1 MMVMLTQERLKE
13 LATYNPETGL
23 FICAKNR
30 RGSKHK
36 IGDALGSVTNNGY
49 IEIQLDGKRYLA
61 HRLAALAMK
70 GAMPEQVVDHIN
82 RNKQDNRWVNL
93 RCVSQ
98 VENGH
103 NQYRKPTNNSTGC
116 VGVHRWGGKF
126 RAKIN
131 IGKKQIHLGTF
142 ENLHNAAESYA
153 QAKANLQPMY
163 EG

>member
-1 MMVMLTQERLKE
+1 VLTQERLKE
-13 LATYNPETGL
+13 LATYNPDTGV

-30 RGSKHK
+30 RGSKNK
-36 IGDALGSVTNNGY
+36 IGDILGSITNSGY

-61 HRLAALAMK
+61 HRLAVLAML
-70 GAMPEQVVDHIN
+70 GTMPEKVVDHIN
-82 RNKQDNRWVNL
+82 REKLDNRWVNL

-98 VENGH
+98 VENEH

-116 VGVHRWGGKF
+116 IGVHRWGTKF

-131 IGKKQIHLGTF
+131 VGKKQIHLGTF
-142 ENLHNAAESYA
+142 DCIVNASAAYNAAK
-153 QAKANLQPMY
+153 QKLQPTI

>member
-1 MMVMLTQERLKE
+1 VLTQERLRE
-13 LATYNPETGL
+13 LATYNPETGV
-23 FICAKNR
+23 FISAKNR
-30 RGSKHK
+30 RGSKNK
-36 IGDALGSVTNNGY
+36 VGDVLGSITKGGY
-49 IEIQLDGKRYLA
+49 IELQLDGKRYFA
-61 HRLAALAMK
+61 HRLAVLAML
-70 GAMPEQVVDHIN
+70 GSMPEKVVDHIN
-82 RNKQDNRWVNL
+82 REKLDNRWINL

-103 NQYRKPTNNSTGC
+103 NQDRKPANNSTGC

-142 ENLHNAAESYA
+142 DNLHKAAEVYA
-153 QAKANLQPMY
+153 QAKANLQPIY